1 MKSLFCMERSEAALV
16 APVDKYIIV
25 CNGHVLNSYADKT
38 LAMIDYKFAL
48 AGGASVALMRIE
60 KVKLIG

>member
-1 MKSLFCMERSEAALV
+1 MV

-48 AGGASVALMRIE
+48 AGGASVALMRID
-60 KVKLIG
+60 KAKLIG

>member
-1 MKSLFCMERSEAALV
+1 MALEAQ
-16 APVDKYIIV
+16 VDKYILV
-25 CNGHVLNSYADKT
+25 CNGHILNSYADKT